1 MGTLTKIIESSL
13 GIPAHIQVNLFATIL
28 VVLLLWLI
36 RLTIIKIVN
45 KRTEDVRTRYI
56 WRKTTTYV
64 VAVVGILII
73 GRIWF
78 IGFQTLTT
86 FIGIFSAGLAIAL
99 KDAISNFAGW
109 IYISWRRPFIV
120 GDRIQIGDFA
130 GDVIDINMFDFTLLE
145 IGNWVKADQSTGRM
159 LHIPNGKVF
168 VEPVANYSQG
178 FPFIW
183 NEIPVLLS
191 YESNWRKAKEI
202 LYEIIEQH
210 TMKLSQKAEQKI
222 REASEKFLIYYKK
235 LSPIIYTTTQ
245 ASGILLT
252 LRYLCPPRERRG
264 SEDAIWREILSRFAE
279 HDDIELAYPTTRIYS
294 RLFEKQP
301 AKQQFE
307 ESSQSEDSSED
318 KPAK

>member
-307 ESSQSEDSSED
+307 ESPQSEDGSED

>member
-1 MGTLTKIIESSL
+1 VGTLTKIIERSL

-294 RLFEKQP
+294 RLLEKQP

>member
-45 KRTEDVRTRYI
+45 KRTEDARTRYI

-294 RLFEKQP
+294 RLLEKQP
-301 AKQQFE
+301 ANDTNTGKRGSKE
-307 ESSQSEDSSED
+307 N
-318 KPAK
+318 

>member
-1 MGTLTKIIESSL
+1 VEIIERSL

>member
-1 MGTLTKIIESSL
+1 MGTLTKIIERSL

-294 RLFEKQP
+294 RLLEKQP

-307 ESSQSEDSSED
+307 ESPQSEDSSED

>member
-301 AKQQFE
+301 ANDTNTGKRGSKE
-307 ESSQSEDSSED
+307 N
-318 KPAK
+318 

>member
-1 MGTLTKIIESSL
+1 MGALTKIIESSL

-64 VAVVGILII
+64 VVAVGILII

-279 HDDIELAYPTTRIYS
+279 HDDIEFAYPTTRIYS
-294 RLFEKQP
+294 RLLEKQP
-301 AKQQFE
+301 ANDTKK
-307 ESSQSEDSSED
+307 D
-318 KPAK
+318 KNSKKNS

>member
-56 WRKTTTYV
+56 WRKTTTYI

-294 RLFEKQP
+294 RLLEKQP
-301 AKQQFE
+301 ANDTKK
-307 ESSQSEDSSED
+307 D
-318 KPAK
+318 KNSKKNS

>member
-294 RLFEKQP
+294 RLLEKQS
-301 AKQQFE
+301 AKQQLE

>member
-294 RLFEKQP
+294 RLLEKQP
-301 AKQQFE
+301 ANDTKK
-307 ESSQSEDSSED
+307 D
-318 KPAK
+318 KNSKKNS